1 MATRRPNHGRERP
14 RWREL
19 CHSRWGK
26 AVILNNS
33 QATRQTNLKVLQR
46 IGLPRGANPV
56 RKREL
61 DSRACGFARHA
72 GDGEAYNEE
81 AFHYLLDLERKR
93 SAISNR
99 PFLVL
104 LVEFTNHA
112 GSAPSDIDDVTA
124 GKIFSILAQCLR
136 ETDFIGWYDEPRV
149 AGVVLTQNG
158 ETDWDEVSET
168 VRRRVGEALEKHFP
182 STRAKGPQMRVYPL

>member
-1 MATRRPNHGRERP
+1 LVRRAFRNTSTRRPIDRRERP

-19 CHSRWGK
+19 CHSRWGN

-46 IGLPRGANPV
+46 IGLPRGANP
-56 RKREL
+56 RGTKEL

-72 GDGEAYNEE
+72 GDGEAYNEQ

-93 SAISNR
+93 AAISNR

-104 LVEFTNHA
+104 LVEFSSHA
-112 GSAPSDIDDVTA
+112 GGAPSDIDGVTA
-124 GKIFSILAQCLR
+124 GKLFSILAQCLR

-149 AGVVLTQNG
+149 AGAVLTQNG
-158 ETDWDEVSET
+158 ETDWDEATET
-168 VRRRVGEALEKHFP
+168 VPRRAGEALRK
-182 STRAKGPQMRVYPL
+182 